1 MIQAIVENVIRDRA
15 FPEEEDRRSVA
26 DWFAVWG
33 ERVAAV
39 DFKSVR
45 PMFAEDAIAFGS
57 KVEMVT
63 SQAELEREQWRAVW
77 PSIEDYRYD
86 LATLEVVMSPDRLMA
101 MGAVIFRSTGLHPD
115 GKRFERNG
123 RATVT
128 LMRPAVGAPWVC
140 THSHVS
146 LKPGTPAPS
155 YGKRPERV

>member
-1 MIQAIVENVIRDRA
+1 
-15 FPEEEDRRSVA
+15 
-26 DWFAVWG
+26 
-33 ERVAAV
+33 
-39 DFKSVR
+39 
-45 PMFAEDAIAFGS
+45 MFAEDAIAFGS

-77 PSIEDYRYD
+77 PSIDDYRYD

-101 MGAVIFRSTGLHPD
+101 MGAVIFRSTGLHEN
-115 GKRFERNG
+115 GKKFERNG

-128 LMRPAVGAPWVC
+128 LMRPSVGAPWTC

-155 YGKRPERV
+155 YGNRPERV